1 MKPSAQ
7 RATTP
12 RVARLSR
19 REILVAALISDLA
32 TVIAGT
38 VFGKTSLL
46 PAASSRWS
54 RADAVDGVVDDA
66 IKHRQFGKVAIDIG
80 A

>member
-12 RVARLSR
+12 RATQLFR
-19 REILVAALISDLA
+19 REILAAAPIGDLA
-32 TVIAGT
+32 TAIAGP

-54 RADAVDGVVDDA
+54 RADALDGVGGDA